1 MNNRH
6 PVCAAITLAICLL
19 LAIPAEIVAQ
29 TAQEAGK
36 ISLAMPIAYLLRGSQ
51 QINAEATL
59 AVMWGDVINTGHLAR
74 VRVTLEDGSILNIGS
89 DSNLR
94 VAKHDAGAQQTDLE
108 LNYGRVRAKAVK
120 LVKPDAHFEIRT
132 PVGVAGVVG
141 TEIIV
146 VLNPDGTLNVLC
158 LEGACRVC
166 NNAGV
171 CVVMKGGEET
181 SIRGNSAPSQP
192 TPVTPAN
199 QTDFMKSTNVSSG
212 GAGGGVS
219 SASGAAG
226 GGAGAAGGT
235 VGAVAGIAGAA
246 AAAVTTVVVRTVSKT
261 KTCPPPTTGGIAR
274 SPAAS
279 CTTTTQG
286 GVPRLPG
293 QKPL

>member
-1 MNNRH
+1 MNARH
-6 PVCAAITLAICLL
+6 PACAAVTLAICLL
-19 LAIPAEIVAQ
+19 LAIPPEVTAQ

-36 ISLAMPIAYLLRGSQ
+36 ISLAMPIAYVLRGSQ
-51 QINAEATL
+51 QINAEPTL
-59 AVMWGDVINTGHLAR
+59 PVLWGDVINTGHLSR
-74 VRVTLEDGSILNIGS
+74 VRVTLEDGSVLSIGS

-94 VAKHDAGAQQTDLE
+94 VAKHDAAAQQTDLE

-141 TEIIV
+141 TEVIV

-181 SIRGNSAPSQP
+181 SIHGNSSPSQP
-192 TPVTPAN
+192 ATISPAN
-199 QTDFMKSTNVSSG
+199 ETDFVKSTNISN
-212 GAGGGVS
+212 AG
-219 SASGAAG
+219 GAAG

-235 VGAVAGIAGAA
+235 VGVVGGVAGAT
-246 AAAVTTVVVRTVSKT
+246 AAAVTTAVVRSVSKT
-261 KTCPPPTTGGIAR
+261 KTCPTPTSSGLAR

>member
-1 MNNRH
+1 MNARH
-6 PVCAAITLAICLL
+6 PVCAAIALAICLL
-19 LAIPAEIVAQ
+19 LAIPAEIAAQ
-29 TAQEAGK
+29 TAQQAGK

-59 AVMWGDVINTGHLAR
+59 PVLWGDVINTGHLAR
-74 VRVTLEDGSILNIGS
+74 VRVTLEDGSVLNIGS

-94 VAKHDAGAQQTDLE
+94 VAKHDAAAQQTDLE

-171 CVVMKGGEET
+171 CVMMKGGEQT
-181 SIRGNSAPSQP
+181 TIRGNSDPSQP
-192 TPVTPAN
+192 VTISPAN
-199 QTDFMKSTNVSSG
+199 ETDFVKSTNVTSG
-212 GAGGGVS
+212 A
-219 SASGAAG
+219 GAAG
-226 GGAGAAGGT
+226 GAAGGT
-235 VGAVAGIAGAA
+235 VGAVAGIAGAT
-246 AAAVTTVVVRTVSKT
+246 AAAVTTVVVRSVSKT
-261 KTCPPPTTGGIAR
+261 KTCPTPTSSGLAR